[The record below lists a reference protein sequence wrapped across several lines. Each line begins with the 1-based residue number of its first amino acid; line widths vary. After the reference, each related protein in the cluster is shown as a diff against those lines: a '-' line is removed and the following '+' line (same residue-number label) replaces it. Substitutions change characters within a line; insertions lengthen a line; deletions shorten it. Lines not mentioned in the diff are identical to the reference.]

1 MAIPVYFASLT
12 LINMQITLHSADF
25 TGDKNVSF
33 DFLDAC
39 LLDPLFYFDYQ
50 SFLASLQN
58 FHSNVLQKERHKK
71 LCN

>member
-1 MAIPVYFASLT
+1 MAITVYFASLT
-12 LINMQITLHSADF
+12 LINMQITLHSTDF
-25 TGDKNVSF
+25 AGDKNVSF

-39 LLDPLFYFDYQ
+39 LSDPLFYFDYQ

-58 FHSNVLQKERHKK
+58 FHSNVLQKERYKK